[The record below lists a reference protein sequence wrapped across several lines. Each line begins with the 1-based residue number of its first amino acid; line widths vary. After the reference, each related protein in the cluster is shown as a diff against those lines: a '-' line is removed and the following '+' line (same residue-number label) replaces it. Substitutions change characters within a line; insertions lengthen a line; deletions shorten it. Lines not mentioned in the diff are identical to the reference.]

1 MGTKTLATGNTNNTT
16 FSGVISN
23 TGGLTKQ
30 GSGTMT
36 LSGANTFSG
45 ATTVSAG
52 TLVLSNTTSSA
63 LANSASITVGANAT
77 LRLGANNQIGDST
90 GLVLSGG
97 TFLTGGSTGYAED
110 LGTLTLSAN
119 STIDLGS
126 NTTTRNLVFDAS
138 NGITWTSGQK
148 LIITS
153 WQGTTNAGTY
163 GRIYFGTD
171 SSALTSGQLAQ
182 INFNM
187 SGTLYG
193 ARILSTGELVL
204 GDVVP
209 IPEPKVWVGAMA
221 LLASISWL
229 EWKRWRRKKT

>member
-1 MGTKTLATGNTNNTT
+1 
-16 FSGVISN
+16 
-23 TGGLTKQ
+23 
-30 GSGTMT
+30 MT

-63 LANSASITVGANAT
+63 LANSAGITVGANAT

-90 GLVLSGG
+90 ALVLSGG
-97 TFLTGGSTGYAED
+97 TFLTGSSTTGYTED
-110 LGTLTLSAN
+110 LGTLTLTAN

-126 NTTTRNLVFDAS
+126 SATTRNLVFDAS
-138 NGITWTSGQK
+138 NAITWTSGQK
-148 LIITS
+148 LIITN

-163 GRIYFGTD
+163 GRIYFGSD
-171 SSALTSGQLAQ
+171 SSGLTSGQLGQ

-187 SGTLYG
+187 GGTLYG

-204 GDVVP
+204 GDIAP
-209 IPEPKVWVGAMA
+209 IPEPGVFVAAAGLVFFVTWRERRR
-221 LLASISWL
+221 LAAVM
-229 EWKRWRRKKT
+229 RWR